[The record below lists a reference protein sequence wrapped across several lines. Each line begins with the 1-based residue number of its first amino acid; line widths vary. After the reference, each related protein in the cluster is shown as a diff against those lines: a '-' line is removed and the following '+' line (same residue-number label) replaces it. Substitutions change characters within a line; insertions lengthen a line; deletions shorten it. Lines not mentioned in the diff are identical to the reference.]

1 MQSFQLYVPGDSFL
15 YRMDPR
21 VKILAVAA
29 VFTISV
35 LFEDAMYLA
44 PVFIVVL
51 AVALVGKVPLSRV
64 GILLKSLTVL
74 VLISMIMW
82 PLLYK
87 QGDPWFDVAG
97 LTITREGVSYGIGM
111 SFRILDMVI
120 APIVL
125 FLTTPQSDFVAGLQ
139 KLGLPY
145 RAAFTLNLAFRF
157 LPTVTGVGQTI
168 VEAQRARGLDPSAGR
183 ITQRMRNYGRI
194 LGPLVITALR
204 LAQQTIL
211 AVEARGFSI
220 NRPRTTYREFALASS
235 DRVAMAVL
243 AGGLAV
249 AVALRIQGLG
259 TL

>member
-1 MQSFQLYVPGDSFL
+1 MQSFQLYVPGNSFL

-21 VKILAVAA
+21 VKIITVAV
-29 VFTISV
+29 VFVISV
-35 LFEDAMYLA
+35 LFEDARFLA
-44 PVFIVVL
+44 PVFLVVL
-51 AVALVGKVPLSRV
+51 LTAVIGKVPLSRV
-64 GILLKSLTVL
+64 GLLLKSLTVL
-74 VLISMIMW
+74 VIISMVMW
-82 PLLYK
+82 PILYRS
-87 QGDPWFDVAG
+87 GTPWFDIAG
-97 LTITREGVSYGIGM
+97 FSVTREGVSYGVGM

-125 FLTTPQSDFVAGLQ
+125 FLTTPQADFVAALR

-157 LPTVTGVGQTI
+157 LPTVSGVGQTI
-168 VEAQRARGLDPSAGR
+168 VEAQRARGLDPSAGG
-183 ITQRMRNYGRI
+183 IAQRMRNYSRI

-220 NRPRTTYREFALASS
+220 PRTRSTYREFTLAAA
-235 DRVAMAVL
+235 DKMAIAIVMV
-243 AGGLAV
+243 GLAT
-249 AVALRIQGLG
+249 AMWLRIRGFG